1 MDSGIT
7 PRTPI
12 FDAGIYPRPWLGLLI
27 FTWVVLQGGRKKHD
41 TYSQISY
48 LLKKIV
54 QKIFSLRCGMFFV
67 LVGDGKCHW
76 VSVLQS
82 YYNHRHSNPIT
93 ILKSLTKRRS
103 FRSPIYHHD
112 RNRLKSLSCCRNNS
126 SRICKKIYIYR
137 GIFKDYTILILWLYG
152 QIILLRDHLDVSLP
166 CSLQSCWTIKI

>member
-1 MDSGIT
+1 M
-7 PRTPI
+7 
-12 FDAGIYPRPWLGLLI
+12 
-27 FTWVVLQGGRKKHD
+27 
-41 TYSQISY
+41 
-48 LLKKIV
+48 
-54 QKIFSLRCGMFFV
+54 
-67 LVGDGKCHW
+67 
-76 VSVLQS
+76 LQS

-137 GIFKDYTILILWLYG
+137 GIFKDYTILILWVYG

-166 CSLQSCWTIKI
+166 CSLQSCWVFQNICSSQIQGIIQNLGSVDPKNKFRR